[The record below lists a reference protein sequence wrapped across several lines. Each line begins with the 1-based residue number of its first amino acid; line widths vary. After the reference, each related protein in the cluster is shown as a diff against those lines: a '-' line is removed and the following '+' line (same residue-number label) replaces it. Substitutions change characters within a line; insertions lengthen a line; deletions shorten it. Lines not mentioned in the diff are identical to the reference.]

1 MWYILKLVC
10 YSAIK
15 KIIMMIIIIIIII
28 IVIVII
34 IIIIIIIMGG
44 HKAWANTMCY
54 NLIMDLML

>member
-1 MWYILKLVC
+1 MLSSVMEMYRQTDFNFNK
-10 YSAIK
+10 
-15 KIIMMIIIIIIII
+15 I

>member
-34 IIIIIIIMGG
+34 IIIIMGG